1 MTKITGYTLKDGKLV
16 PIKRRYDVSTE
27 LQRRASAK
35 IPKLATRAKALSV
48 KGLQDENSKNS

>member
-1 MTKITGYTLKDGKLV
+1 MKLKGIKVPGLGEKDGKLV
-16 PIKRRYDVSTE
+16 PIKRRYDVSTD

-48 KGLQDENSKNS
+48 KKVDHV